1 MDAKEKKALA
11 ECLLREARDA
21 HEDDFSYTVHAC
33 DDLAVV
39 IEALAQYID
48 NLEGVK

>member
-11 ECLLREARDA
+11 ESLLREARQRGDYNSFTFFNGQQSA
-21 HEDDFSYTVHAC
+21 I
-33 DDLAVV
+33 L